1 MEPLVSYRLDQ
12 AIATITLD
20 DGKVNALS
28 PTMQAQIAGALD
40 QAEVIAAWAVCPLS
54 AAKTENRACSDMMP
68 RGLLRGACGIQHIHQ
83 DATI

>member
-1 MEPLVSYRLDQ
+1 MELVSYRLDQ

-40 QAEVIAAWAVCPLS
+40 RAEAD
-54 AAKTENRACSDMMP
+54 RATVVVTGRPGMFS
-68 RGLLRGACGIQHIHQ
+68 GGASTLRRSRRIRKR
-83 DATI
+83 